1 MSESYKLIG
10 FTPAFQNIHFVRD
23 LTESEIGQHRKF
35 TPIFAEAR
43 NRLKLFRILHRNYS
57 EWRNYI
63 DQLLNPQFRDDSEA
77 MEHLDRLLLNYLTC
91 FYTIR
96 EHFKVSFVQRFRN
109 DPAKQE
115 EYENFFDRLCTKSW
129 AFAFFS
135 DFRGY
140 VQHVGLGIG
149 HYHRTIGTSSVRVS
163 VAHDP
168 VELLAQTRSWNIC
181 KLTADRGEIDL
192 VKELQEF
199 HIRMLNDYA
208 SFVAKTFFPDVLPA
222 AQFYGNLTKEVKT
235 LNQSFTMAF
244 VHGMQD
250 PTLEGDVLKLD
261 LHFEGVPNDVL
272 LELGISVRPAEV
284 KST

>member
-1 MSESYKLIG
+1 MSESYKVIG

-23 LTESEIGQHRKF
+23 LTADEIEQHRQF

-57 EWRNYI
+57 EWRSYI
-63 DQLLNPQFRDDSEA
+63 DQLLNPQFREDSDA
-77 MEHLDRLLLNYLTC
+77 MEQLDRLLLNYLTC

-96 EHFKVSFVQRFRN
+96 EHFKVSFIQRFRN
-109 DPAKQE
+109 DSAKQE
-115 EYENFFDRLCTKSW
+115 EYEIFFDRLCTSSW

-149 HYHRTIGTSSVRVS
+149 RYHRNLGLSSVQVS
-163 VAHDP
+163 VTHNAAD
-168 VELLAQTRSWNIC
+168 LLEQTRSWNLC
-181 KLTADRGEIDL
+181 RLTADRGEIDL
-192 VKELQEF
+192 IKELQEF

-208 SFVAKTFFPDVLPA
+208 AFVARTFFPDALPA
-222 AQFYGNLTKEVKT
+222 AQFYGNLTKEVKNV
-235 LNQSFTMAF
+235 NQSFTMGF
-244 VHGMQD
+244 IQEMKN
-250 PTLEGDVLKLD
+250 PTLEGDSLKLE

-272 LELGISVRPAEV
+272 LELGIKVRPAEV
-284 KST
+284 KPT